1 MSQKIKILSE
11 CRKLLKLMN
20 LCVKPEMRLC
30 SFKIPH
36 FVIFIALSIPLCYSV
51 VMHTWA
57 AFEIGKDLKKVAT
70 VLLTIAGTLQMQ
82 LNYFCL
88 QFKNQHII
96 HAVDRIQDVVD
107 RSKLFLHIFFLQE
120 KLIQI
125 LLFIFVLQKKNS

>member
-1 MSQKIKILSE
+1 MSQKIKVLSE

-36 FVIFIALSIPLCYSV
+36 FVIFIVLSIPLCYSV
-51 VMHTWA
+51 AMHTWA
-57 AFEIGKDLKKVAT
+57 AFEIGKNLKKVAT

-82 LNYFCL
+82 MNYFCL
-88 QFKNQHII
+88 QIKNQHII

-107 RSKLFLHIFFLQE
+107 RSKLFSIFFFF
-120 KLIQI
+120 KKIDSN
-125 LLFIFVLQKKNS
+125 FVLQNFFS